1 MGMKRAKRLKKNVKN
16 IKNVKKSIRRKIKK
30 HVKHA
35 KSTKVKSKS
44 TKGKNTKKNLAKVLK
59 VRPKHKDEPKED
71 TSSCINVSLEKAPL
85 HSPEEPE
92 AVVEVEVEVEEVE
105 HKSTLEDILFKL
117 PIVDD
122 PIVGTPKQAQEL
134 LDQIALKIQKRP
146 NSKTG
151 QKLFN
156 KVHLYMHGYLINVVL
171 KQFPYIKGYQ
181 TADIYQEALIAL
193 RFRAIPNFEMNKG
206 MSFLNFAKMC
216 IRRYLITILNTSK
229 TCQKDQAMNQAVS
242 LNSCPA
248 NDDDSNNSLSNIIPD
263 KGLGA
268 DEKADQEEAFDITK
282 KTLMSMLSDFEKIV
296 LAEYLATSTY
306 REIATNITKKMKLR
320 CETKA
325 VDNALGR
332 IRKKAAYLK
341 KYCKLEEIPLF
352 IV

>member
-1 MGMKRAKRLKKNVKN
+1 MGKIKKTKKVIKNIIKTRKTRKIKNTKN
-16 IKNVKKSIRRKIKK
+16 IKISKPNKFKKFKKNTGISKKISKIKTK
-30 HVKHA
+30 HVIKQDND
-35 KSTKVKSKS
+35 V
-44 TKGKNTKKNLAKVLK
+44 
-59 VRPKHKDEPKED
+59 D
-71 TSSCINVSLEKAPL
+71 INISLEKTALPL
-85 HSPEEPE
+85 KEEAETEVEIE
-92 AVVEVEVEVEEVE
+92 AVEVEVEEVE
-105 HKSTLEDILFKL
+105 VKSTLEDILFKL
-117 PIVDD
+117 PIVED
-122 PIVGTPKQAQEL
+122 PIVGSPKDAQEL
-134 LDQIALKIQKRP
+134 LDQIALQIQKSP
-146 NSKTG
+146 NSKKG

-193 RFRAIPNFEMNKG
+193 RFRAIPNFETGKG

-242 LNSCPA
+242 LNSSPA
-248 NDDDSNNSLSNIIPD
+248 NDDDSNNSLANIIPD

-268 DEKADQEEAFDITK
+268 DEKADQEESFDITK
-282 KTLMSMLSDFEKIV
+282 NTLMSMLSDFEKIV

-306 REIATNITKKMKLR
+306 KEIAVNISKKMKVK

-332 IRKKAAYLK
+332 IRKKATYLR
-341 KYCKLEEIPLF
+341 KYSKLEEIPLF
-352 IV
+352 IL

>member
-1 MGMKRAKRLKKNVKN
+1 MGKTKKIVKTKNNFKKNRKN
-16 IKNVKKSIRRKIKK
+16 
-30 HVKHA
+30 
-35 KSTKVKSKS
+35 KVV
-44 TKGKNTKKNLAKVLK
+44 KKNLKSIKILGNKKNKKFFKKFKKSKKTLK
-59 VRPKHKDEPKED
+59 SFKSSNKED
-71 TSSCINVSLEKAPL
+71 INISLEKTPVAVI
-85 HSPEEPE
+85 PESKEVE
-92 AVVEVEVEVEEVE
+92 DVEEVEVEDVEEVE
-105 HKSTLEDILFKL
+105 VKSTLEDILFKL

-122 PIVGTPKQAQEL
+122 PIVGTPKDAQEL
-134 LDQIALKIQKRP
+134 LDQIALQIQKRP
-146 NSKTG
+146 NSKKG

-268 DEKADQEEAFDITK
+268 DEKADQEESFDITK
-282 KTLMSMLSDFEKIV
+282 NTLMNMLSDFEKIV
-296 LAEYLATSTY
+296 LTEYLTTSTY
-306 REIATNITKKMKLR
+306 REIAVNISKKIGVR

-332 IRKKAAYLK
+332 IRKKATYLRR
-341 KYCKLEEIPLF
+341 YCKLEEIPLF
-352 IV
+352 IL